1 MSAAVPTP
9 LPGTSCMQMYIS
21 CYTVNYITT
30 VIIIIIISIIII
42 LFIYLC
48 FFLILYRYFILHLC
62 GVKWQ
67 SA

>member
-30 VIIIIIISIIII
+30 VIIIIISIIII
-42 LFIYLC
+42 LFIYL
-48 FFLILYRYFILHLC
+48 FMSF
-62 GVKWQ
+62 
-67 SA
+67 